1 MFFLKDALLG
11 PVRSPQGFITR
22 QGVFLGTVG
31 LASFLAWGLLQESL
45 IGENEAEALVLGLL
59 VLLVCTAAYLR
70 GLGSLG
76 SEGPALALLRP
87 VVRPSDLLGYKTAAV
102 LASVVP
108 AGLVYGAAA
117 GALSQALDMRPG
129 LVVAAG
135 IGGLTAAVGATFAVS
150 LAFLFP
156 DFERR
161 NVLMPGASRLGRYTF
176 VSVALY
182 GAGVVA
188 GLRWMTRSGILPSS
202 MFVPSLMTTAGVG
215 MAFTGVV
222 MMLALRRFPHLEY

>member
-1 MFFLKDALLG
+1 M
-11 PVRSPQGFITR
+11 
-22 QGVFLGTVG
+22 
-31 LASFLAWGLLQESL
+31 
-45 IGENEAEALVLGLL
+45 
-59 VLLVCTAAYLR
+59 
-70 GLGSLG
+70 
-76 SEGPALALLRP
+76 ALLRR
-87 VVRPSDLLGYKTAAV
+87 VVRPSDLLGYKTVAV

-108 AGLVYGAAA
+108 AGLGYGAAA
-117 GALSQALDMRPG
+117 GALSHALDMRPS

-161 NVLMPGASRLGRYTF
+161 NVLVPGASRLGRYTF

-188 GLRWMTRSGILPSS
+188 GLRWMTRSGMLPSS
-202 MFVPSLMTTAGVG
+202 TFVPSLMAAAGVG